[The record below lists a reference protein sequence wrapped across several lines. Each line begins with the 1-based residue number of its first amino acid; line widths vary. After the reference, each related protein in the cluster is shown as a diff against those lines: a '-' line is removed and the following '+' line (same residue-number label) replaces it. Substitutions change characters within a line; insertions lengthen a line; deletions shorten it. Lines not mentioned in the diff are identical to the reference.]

1 MNHYEES
8 LELKRLL
15 ETYLL
20 EIDDSILTYPPFGDD
35 EKFEFLIKKAI
46 NYRNIIQQIKSD
58 LE

>member
-1 MNHYEES
+1 MNHDKES

-15 ETYLL
+15 EKYLL

-46 NYRNIIQQIKSD
+46 SYRNIIQ
-58 LE
+58 

>member
-15 ETYLL
+15 EKYLL
-20 EIDDSILTYPPFGDD
+20 EIDDSILTYRPSGDD
-35 EKFEFLIKKAI
+35 EKFNFLIKKAI
-46 NYRNIIQQIKSD
+46 SYRDIIQKIKSE

>member
-15 ETYLL
+15 EKYLL

-46 NYRNIIQQIKSD
+46 SYRNIIQQITIE
-58 LE
+58 L